1 MDREKRTDTNPVP
14 ENLEEVLNEAQIR
27 TLRSIKHFGWQLHF
41 VRRPLFQEVIP
52 VLINKEGNKFIILEE
67 NGAINEM
74 PDLDLR
80 DCTPAPE
87 LMKKITGQ

>member
-14 ENLEEVLNEAQIR
+14 ENLEDVLNEAQIR
-27 TLRSIKHFGWQLHF
+27 TLRSIRHFGWGLHF

-52 VLINKEGNKFIILEE
+52 VLINKEGDKFIVLNE
-67 NGAINEM
+67 NGAINEA
-74 PDLDLR
+74 PDLDIR

-87 LMKKITGQ
+87 LMKKIAGE

>member
-1 MDREKRTDTNPVP
+1 MDSEKRNDTKPVP
-14 ENLEEVLNEAQIR
+14 ENLEEALNEAQLR
-27 TLRSIKHFGWQLHF
+27 TLRSIKYFGWELNF

-52 VLINKEGNKFIILEE
+52 VLINKDGDKFIILME

-74 PDLDLR
+74 PDLDIR

-87 LMKKITGQ
+87 LMKKIVGE

>member
-14 ENLEEVLNEAQIR
+14 ENLDDVLNEAQIR
-27 TLRSIKHFGWQLHF
+27 TLRSIRHFGWGLHF

-52 VLINKEGNKFIILEE
+52 VLINKEGDKFIILEE
-67 NGAINEM
+67 NGTINEM

-80 DCTPAPE
+80 DCTPAPK
-87 LMKKITGQ
+87 LMKKIAGE